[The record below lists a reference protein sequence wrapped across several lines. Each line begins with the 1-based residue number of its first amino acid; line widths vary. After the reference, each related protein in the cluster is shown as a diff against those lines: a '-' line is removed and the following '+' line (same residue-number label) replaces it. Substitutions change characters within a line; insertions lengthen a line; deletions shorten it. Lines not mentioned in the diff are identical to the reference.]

1 MKLRYVSCLLLA
13 VATGPL
19 LVAHHLSAADDTFI
33 TAAGGNSIV
42 LASNAS
48 TGKSTHRGKE
58 LWLFGG
64 GEPIC
69 SSVEPQYCEASSKAA
84 AEQHFVAT
92 QAFREKSFLLTASTI
107 QALQALPGWPAAAE
121 RKAAVLDKLQQLLA
135 APPEK
140 IWPEAAWLSAFESL
154 DLTDDEQNLLDDWF
168 EQRPILADGRT
179 APMQVY
185 YPGVAPY
192 VRQMFEAFV
201 ASAKSRSV
209 AQGKLSADG
218 KPKLVL
224 LTASSNDP
232 LQWVD
237 YYLQLF
243 TAAGADAMWLPLEP
257 ALTEFSDITA
267 PQVRQRQCA
276 QINQQRF
283 IHNGQ
288 YNRNARYPELAAYQ
302 LKLCLAPEQMAAMLQ
317 NADAVF
323 INGGD
328 QSLTMRSLQ
337 FSKGSQTGEFTAL
350 GQLLQQKIAAGMPL
364 AGSSA
369 GTAVQSGR
377 MTVVSGKP
385 GMPMLS
391 GGRTSKALQFGA
403 FADVP
408 DAPLCQL
415 HQRCT
420 AKAGAGYLTY
430 KPDGGLRSF
439 SLGVADTHFRER
451 EREGR
456 LTRLLLDTGTDFGFG
471 VDEATVLRANF
482 VDDDTADLQVMGQ
495 GGVWIL
501 DASNASAVAKPNP
514 ALHWQATGL
523 VASRLLAGDT
533 LRFSQ
538 GVQQAQLRC
547 GSSVAHGV
555 EPRQQKLPGMQV
567 DPDTYAAVEQR
578 RWLAAATPVQACQR
592 EDGRWRYLQLPL
604 TLQVLPATSAV
615 H

>member
-1 MKLRYVSCLLLA
+1 MNLMKLRYITCLLLA

-19 LVAHHLSAADDTFI
+19 LAANT
-33 TAAGGNSIV
+33 TE
-42 LASNAS
+42 LAIS
-48 TGKSTHRGKE
+48 TLYGKE

-69 SSVEPQYCEASSKAA
+69 SSVEPQYCEASSKVA
-84 AEQHFVAT
+84 AEQYFVASH
-92 QAFREKSFLLTASTI
+92 AFREKSFLLSKKAITE
-107 QALQALPGWPAAAE
+107 LQALPGWPAAAE
-121 RKAAVLDKLQQLLA
+121 RKALVLEKLQQLLA
-135 APPEK
+135 ATPDK
-140 IWPEAAWLSAFESL
+140 SWPEAAWLTLFESL

-168 EQRPILADGRT
+168 EQRPVLADGRT

-192 VRQMFEAFV
+192 VREMFEAFV
-201 ASAKSRSV
+201 ASAKSRGV

-243 TAAGADAMWLPLEP
+243 TAAGADASWLPLEP
-257 ALTEFSDITA
+257 ALTEFSDITV
-267 PQVRQRQCA
+267 PQVRQQHCA

-288 YNRNARYPELAAYQ
+288 FNRNTRYPELAAYQ
-302 LKLCLAPEQMAAMLQ
+302 QQLCLAPEKMAAMLQ
-317 NADAVF
+317 QADAVF

-337 FSKGSQTGEFTAL
+337 FSKGAQAGEFTAL
-350 GQLLQQKIAAGMPL
+350 GKLLQQKIAAGMPL

-377 MTVVSGKP
+377 MTAIAGKP
-385 GMPMLS
+385 AIPMLS

-482 VDDDTADLQVMGQ
+482 LTDDTADLQVMGQ

-501 DASNASAVAKPNP
+501 DASNASAVANPNP
-514 ALHWQATGL
+514 TLHWQATGL

-538 GVQQAQLRC
+538 GVQQAQLHC
-547 GSSVAHGV
+547 APSVAHGV
-555 EPRQQKLPGMQV
+555 EPSQQKLPGTQV
-567 DPDTYAAVEQR
+567 DAETYAAVDLR
-578 RWLAAATPVQACQR
+578 RWLADTAPVQACQR
-592 EDGRWRYLQLPL
+592 QDGRWRYLQLPL
-604 TLQVLPATSAV
+604 TLQVLTADSDV
-615 H
+615 Q

>member
-1 MKLRYVSCLLLA
+1 MKLRYVTCMLLA
-13 VATGPL
+13 IATGPL
-19 LVAHHLSAADDTFI
+19 LVANMLRAADDAVPKATGAQ
-33 TAAGGNSIV
+33 TAELTKRSGY
-42 LASNAS
+42 
-48 TGKSTHRGKE
+48 GKE

-69 SSVEPQYCEASSKAA
+69 SSVEPQYCDESSKAA

-107 QALQALPGWPAAAE
+107 EALQALPGWPAAIE
-121 RKAAVLDKLQQLLA
+121 RKALVLLKLQQLLA
-135 APPEK
+135 ATPK
-140 IWPEAAWLSAFESL
+140 KNWPEAAWLREFAAL

-168 EQRPILADGRT
+168 EQRPVLADGST
-179 APMQVY
+179 AAMQVY

-192 VRQMFEAFV
+192 VREMFEAFI
-201 ASAKSRSV
+201 ASAKSRGV

-243 TAAGADAMWLPLEP
+243 TAAGADAVWLPLEP
-257 ALTEFSDITA
+257 ALTEISSQANPT
-267 PQVRQRQCA
+267 VRQQQCA
-276 QINQQRF
+276 DINQQRF

-302 LKLCLAPEQMAAMLQ
+302 QQLCLAPEKMLALLQ

-337 FSKGSQTGEFTAL
+337 FSTGPSAGEFTVL
-350 GQLLQQKIAAGMPL
+350 GKLLQQRIADGMPL

-377 MTVVSGKP
+377 ITAIPGKAAI
-385 GMPMLS
+385 PMLS

-403 FADVP
+403 VADVP

-415 HQRCT
+415 QQRCT
-420 AKAGAGYLTY
+420 AKAAAGYLTY

-456 LTRLLLDTGTDFGFG
+456 LTRLLLDTHTDFGFG

-482 VDDDTADLQVMGQ
+482 LADDTADLQVMGQ

-501 DASNASAVAKPNP
+501 DASNASAKPDP

-538 GVQQAQLRC
+538 GVKQAALRC
-547 GSSVAHGV
+547 G
-555 EPRQQKLPGMQV
+555 PDQPKLSGSQV
-567 DPDTYAAVEQR
+567 DPDTFAPVDQR
-578 RWLAAATPVQACQR
+578 RWLADAKPVTACQR

-604 TLQVLPATSAV
+604 TLQVLPVASAV
-615 H
+615 Q

>member
-1 MKLRYVSCLLLA
+1 MKLQYVTCLLLA

-19 LVAHHLSAADDTFI
+19 LVSNCLWAADDTLI
-33 TAAGGNSIV
+33 TAAGGNSVV

-48 TGKSTHRGKE
+48 TGKSTHHGKE

-69 SSVEPQYCEASSKAA
+69 SSVEPQYCEASSNAA

-107 QALQALPGWPAAAE
+107 QALQALPGWPAASE

-135 APPEK
+135 ATPEK
-140 IWPEAAWLSAFESL
+140 IWLEAAWLSAFESL

-168 EQRPILADGRT
+168 EQRPVLADGRT

-209 AQGKLSADG
+209 AQGKLNADG

-257 ALTEFSDITA
+257 ALTELSDITA

-337 FSKGSQTGEFTAL
+337 FSKGSQAGEFTAL

-377 MTVVSGKP
+377 MTIVSGKP
-385 GMPMLS
+385 AMPMLS

-471 VDEATVLRANF
+471 VDEATVLRVNF
-482 VDDDTADLQVMGQ
+482 VDDDAADLQVMGQ

-501 DASNASAVAKPNP
+501 DASQASANPKPT
-514 ALHWQATGL
+514 LHWQATGL

-547 GSSVAHGV
+547 EASVAHGV
-555 EPRQQKLPGMQV
+555 EPRQQTLAGTQV
-567 DPDTYAAVEQR
+567 DPDTYAAVEHR
-578 RWLAAATPVQACQR
+578 RWLAVATPVQACQR

>member
-1 MKLRYVSCLLLA
+1 MKLRYITCLLLA

-19 LVAHHLSAADDTFI
+19 LAANTLRAANNETP
-33 TAAGGNSIV
+33 TAAGANTTE
-42 LASNAS
+42 LAIS
-48 TGKSTHRGKE
+48 TLYGKE

-69 SSVEPQYCEASSKAA
+69 SSVEPQYCEASSKVA
-84 AEQHFVAT
+84 AEQYFVAT
-92 QAFREKSFLLTASTI
+92 HAFREKSFLLTAAAI
-107 QALQALPGWPAAAE
+107 KQLQSLAGWPTTVE
-121 RKAAVLDKLQQLLA
+121 RKAMVLAKLQQLLA
-135 APPEK
+135 ATPDK
-140 IWPEAAWLSAFESL
+140 SWPEAAWLKAFEAL
-154 DLTDDEQNLLDDWF
+154 DFTDDEQNLLDDWF
-168 EQRPILADGRT
+168 EQRPTLADGST

-201 ASAKSRSV
+201 TSAKSRSV
-209 AQGKLSADG
+209 KQGNIRASD

-224 LTASSNDP
+224 ITASSNDP

-243 TAAGADAMWLPLEP
+243 AGAGADAVWLPLEP
-257 ALTEFSDITA
+257 ALTEFSGIKA
-267 PQVRQRQCA
+267 PQARQQRCA

-302 LKLCLAPEQMAAMLQ
+302 LQLCLAPEKMHALLQ
-317 NADAVF
+317 SADAVF

-337 FSKGSQTGEFTAL
+337 FSFGTQAGEFTAL
-350 GQLLQQKIAAGMPL
+350 GKLLQQKIAAGMPL

-377 MTVVSGKP
+377 MIAVP
-385 GMPMLS
+385 GTPVIPMLS

-415 HQRCT
+415 HQHCT

-456 LTRLLLDTGTDFGFG
+456 LTRLLLDTDTDFGFG

-482 VDDDTADLQVMGQ
+482 LADDTADLQVMGQ

-501 DASNASAVAKPNP
+501 DASKASAAVKPEP

-523 VASRLLAGDT
+523 IASRLLAGDT

-538 GVQQAQLRC
+538 GVQQAELIC
-547 GSSVAHGV
+547 VPA
-555 EPRQQKLPGMQV
+555 QQKLPGTQV
-567 DPDTYAAVEQR
+567 DPDTYAAVDQR
-578 RWLAAATPVQACQR
+578 HWLAAATPVTACQR
-592 EDGRWRYLQLPL
+592 QDGRWRYLQLPL
-604 TLQVLPATSAV
+604 TLQVLPAASDV
-615 H
+615 R

>member
-1 MKLRYVSCLLLA
+1 MKLRYVTCVLLA

-19 LVAHHLSAADDTFI
+19 LVANSLRAADDAAPAATI
-33 TAAGGNSIV
+33 TAKNIEPAKNISF
-42 LASNAS
+42 
-48 TGKSTHRGKE
+48 GKE

-69 SSVEPQYCEASSKAA
+69 SSVEPQYCEASQRAA
-84 AEQHFVAT
+84 AEQHFKET
-92 QAFREKSFLLTASTI
+92 QAFREKSFLLSKKAIT
-107 QALQALPGWPAAAE
+107 QLQALPGWPAAVE
-121 RKAAVLDKLQQLLA
+121 RKAVVLLKLQQLLA
-135 APPEK
+135 ATPEK
-140 IWPEAAWLSAFESL
+140 IWPEAAWLSEFEAL
-154 DLTDDEQNLLDDWF
+154 DLSDDEQNLLDDWF
-168 EQRPILADGRT
+168 EQRPTLADGST
-179 APMQVY
+179 APMQLY
-185 YPGVAPY
+185 YPGIALY
-192 VRQMFEAFV
+192 VREMFEAFV
-201 ASAKSRSV
+201 ASAKSRGV
-209 AQGKLSADG
+209 LQGKISADG

-243 TAAGADAMWLPLEP
+243 TAAGADAIWLPLEP
-257 ALTEFSDITA
+257 AITEVSGQAD
-267 PQVRQRQCA
+267 PKVRQQHCA
-276 QINQQRF
+276 DINQQRF

-302 LKLCLAPEQMAAMLQ
+302 LLLCLAPEKMAAMLQ

-337 FSKGSQTGEFTAL
+337 FSSGSQAGEFTAL
-350 GQLLQQKIAAGMPL
+350 GKLLQQKIAAGMPL

-377 MTVVSGKP
+377 ITAIPGKP
-385 GMPMLS
+385 AIPMLS

-430 KPDGGLRSF
+430 KADGGLRSF

-456 LTRLLLDTGTDFGFG
+456 LTRLLLDTDTDFGFG

-482 VDDDTADLQVMGQ
+482 FADDGAELHVMGQ

-501 DASNASAVAKPNP
+501 DASKASAVAKPDP

-533 LRFSQ
+533 MSFSQ
-538 GVQQAQLRC
+538 GVQQAELHC
-547 GSSVAHGV
+547 LP
-555 EPRQQKLPGMQV
+555 EQQKLPGTQV
-567 DPDTYAAVEQR
+567 DPDTYAAVDQR
-578 RWLAAATPVQACQR
+578 RWLAAKTPVTACQR
-592 EDGRWRYLQLPL
+592 EDGRWRYLQLPF
-604 TLQVLPATSAV
+604 TLQVLPAAPDDL
-615 H
+615 